1 MAEKFPRSRFRR
13 GYNVLPG
20 STMWLQTLR
29 PRGDYNFLW
38 IFHLAGV
45 LSENLP
51 AFSVFLQPFCHTCE
65 IFKAEN
71 WLATFFLF
79 VATESLYLWDK
90 KFWLYVKDRF
100 STLAGKLSL
109 KIQGVASS
117 ECKAEKP
124 VRGLASKS
132 DQDVHFLQRC
142 CWWFVLLGHP
152 RKL

>member
-1 MAEKFPRSRFRR
+1 MAEKFPRSRCSR

-20 STMWLQTLR
+20 STMWLHCDHLVTTMFCESSTLLEISLR
-29 PRGDYNFLW
+29 L
-38 IFHLAGV
+38 HL
-45 LSENLP
+45 P
-51 AFSVFLQPFCHTCE
+51 PFSVFLQPFCHTCE

-71 WLATFFLF
+71 WPVIFFLF